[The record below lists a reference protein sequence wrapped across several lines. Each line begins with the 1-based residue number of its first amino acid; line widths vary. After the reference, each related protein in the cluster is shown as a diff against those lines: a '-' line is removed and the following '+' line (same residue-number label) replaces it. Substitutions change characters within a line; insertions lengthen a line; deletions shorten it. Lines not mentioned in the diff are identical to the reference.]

1 MGTAQEKTN
10 FSSFIGNGKYLSN
23 SGKITK
29 SSFKL
34 IEKIGRGGFSQVW
47 KVLYLKYN
55 KIYAMKKIYK
65 IEIIDQKCEKDIIIE
80 LSLLSRIHHPFIV
93 NIYFAF
99 QDTDYLYL
107 ISDHFPKGDLRYQ
120 LINNKKYTERQ
131 VKFII
136 SNLLLSLEYIHAN
149 NIIHRDIKPENIL
162 IDEKGYLA
170 ITDFGIARF
179 KKKENSNEKSGTPGY
194 MAPEVLFSKNHGFA
208 VDYFAVGVIGYEL
221 IFGKRPYSNVQRKAL
236 QQEILSKETQIKKNE
251 IPKDYSSD
259 CIDFINRMIKR
270 KENERL
276 GYENIKQIFKHPWL
290 ADVDFKKLYNKKI
303 KSPLQLYENSNGNYD
318 AKNVSYNKYLYLT
331 NKTKVRYL
339 NISKNKKEYQSV
351 FKDYYFY
358 FNEFDLFDRKNTKI
372 INKFINPHKKYCES
386 EEFNLDDIIFF
397 RKNEDTR
404 EGNFS
409 NVEYDTTLTMS
420 MEQRGEH
427 FFKKK
432 IKKKIIF
439 DKDTVMDKENTEIL
453 KEEESLNDS
462 VLDSDR
468 KIINSINGDN
478 FKKKLREFMNKN

>member
-1 MGTAQEKTN
+1 M
-10 FSSFIGNGKYLSN
+10 
-23 SGKITK
+23 
-29 SSFKL
+29 
-34 IEKIGRGGFSQVW
+34 
-47 KVLYLKYN
+47 
-55 KIYAMKKIYK
+55 
-65 IEIIDQKCEKDIIIE
+65 
-80 LSLLSRIHHPFIV
+80 
-93 NIYFAF
+93 
-99 QDTDYLYL
+99 
-107 ISDHFPKGDLRYQ
+107 
-120 LINNKKYTERQ
+120 
-131 VKFII
+131 
-136 SNLLLSLEYIHAN
+136 
-149 NIIHRDIKPENIL
+149 
-162 IDEKGYLA
+162 
-170 ITDFGIARF
+170 
-179 KKKENSNEKSGTPGY
+179 
-194 MAPEVLFSKNHGFA
+194 
-208 VDYFAVGVIGYEL
+208 
-221 IFGKRPYSNVQRKAL
+221 

-404 EGNFS
+404 GGNFS
-409 NVEYDTTLTMS
+409 NVEYDTTRTMS